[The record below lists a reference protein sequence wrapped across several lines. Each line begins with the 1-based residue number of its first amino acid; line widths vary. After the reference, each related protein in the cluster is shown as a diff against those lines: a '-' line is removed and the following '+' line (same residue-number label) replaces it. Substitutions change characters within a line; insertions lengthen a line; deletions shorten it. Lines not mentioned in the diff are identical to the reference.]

1 MIKKYYTL
9 LIASESNRTNRSFRV
24 SRFVMNLIF
33 IFIIMLFIFAYIG
46 LSYQF
51 NMSKHLMD
59 FNRLKKFKGNI
70 VDIINNNLEFEDS
83 SDSLMIRAI
92 HSLVKNQVSTVSF
105 LAPIDGFVTQSI
117 NNISNHHGIDIAA
130 AKGEKI
136 LASQSGM
143 VIFSGFNGD
152 LGNTIIISHS
162 YNYFTIYSHCDLLLV
177 DERTRVKIGDV
188 IGTIGESGKA
198 TAPHLHFEIWHN
210 DSIIDPRN
218 MINKYGD
225 FDVSTE

>member
-1 MIKKYYTL
+1 
-9 LIASESNRTNRSFRV
+9 
-24 SRFVMNLIF
+24 MNLIL
-33 IFIIMLFIFAYIG
+33 ISIIILFIFAYIG
-46 LSYQF
+46 FSYQF
-51 NMSKHLMD
+51 NMGKHLMD
-59 FNRLKKFKGNI
+59 FNRLKKFESNI
-70 VDIINNNLEFEDS
+70 IDIINNNLEFEDS
-83 SDSLMIRAI
+83 LMIQEI
-92 HSLVKNQVSTVSF
+92 HSIVKNQVSTLSF

-130 AKGEKI
+130 TKGEKI
-136 LASQSGM
+136 LASQNGM

-162 YNYFTIYSHCDLLLV
+162 YNYFTVYSHCDLLLV
-177 DERTRVKIGDV
+177 DERAIVKIGDV

-218 MINKYGD
+218 MINKYGE

>member
-1 MIKKYYTL
+1 
-9 LIASESNRTNRSFRV
+9 
-24 SRFVMNLIF
+24 MNLIL
-33 IFIIMLFIFAYIG
+33 ISIIVLFIFAYIG
-46 LSYQF
+46 FSYQF
-51 NMSKHLMD
+51 NMGKHLMD
-59 FNRLKKFKGNI
+59 FNRLKKFESNI
-70 VDIINNNLEFEDS
+70 IDIINNNLEFEDS
-83 SDSLMIRAI
+83 SDSLMIQEI
-92 HSLVKNQVSTVSF
+92 HSIVKNQVSTLSF

-130 AKGEKI
+130 TKGEKI
-136 LASQSGM
+136 LASQNGM

-152 LGNTIIISHS
+152 LGNTIIISHA
-162 YNYFTIYSHCDLLLV
+162 YNYFTVYSHCDLLLV
-177 DERTRVKIGDV
+177 DERAIVKIGDV

-218 MINKYGD
+218 MINKYGE

>member
-1 MIKKYYTL
+1 
-9 LIASESNRTNRSFRV
+9 
-24 SRFVMNLIF
+24 MNLIL
-33 IFIIMLFIFAYIG
+33 ISIIILFIFAYIG
-46 LSYQF
+46 FSYQF
-51 NMSKHLMD
+51 NMGKHLMD
-59 FNRLKKFKGNI
+59 FNRLKKFESNI
-70 VDIINNNLEFEDS
+70 IDIINNNLEFEDS
-83 SDSLMIRAI
+83 LMIREI
-92 HSLVKNQVSTVSF
+92 HSIVKNQVSTLSF

-130 AKGEKI
+130 TKGEKI
-136 LASQSGM
+136 LASQNGM

-162 YNYFTIYSHCDLLLV
+162 YNYFTVYSHCDLLLV
-177 DERTRVKIGDV
+177 DERAIVKIGDV

-218 MINKYGD
+218 MINKYGE